1 MSNSIQQIKS
11 ADSNVIIDIVSSM
24 EGIYTHPIQY
34 KGDFSFV
41 EIPENPTVALSFYLN
56 LKDSQGNSHVTLN
69 TTRATKQKRLSTFAN
84 VRFAEQ
90 AGFCFHDF
98 ISIVTDKD
106 AKRTPNLLHRFSET
120 AALLHKK
127 EELNVTATDWFN
139 GELKQATNHW
149 MVEAHQTEKPK
160 VSTGGKFAY
169 EVGDL
174 VSSLA
179 SPLIHRRFLVFGVAS
194 INHLM
199 YAKSRGY
206 GVYAITNDLITAKKA
221 VVAYDSIKNK

>member
-1 MSNSIQQIKS
+1 MSNPMQQLKS
-11 ADSNVIIDIVSSM
+11 DDSNVIIDIVSSVD
-24 EGIYTHPIQY
+24 GIYTHPIPH

-41 EIPENPTVALSFYLN
+41 EIPENPAIALSFYSS
-56 LKDSQGNSHVTLN
+56 LKESQGNSHVTLN
-69 TTRATKQKRLSTFAN
+69 TTRASKQKRLSTFAN

-127 EELNVTATDWFN
+127 EELNITATDWFN
-139 GELKQATNHW
+139 GELRQATNHW
-149 MVEAHQTEKPK
+149 MVEAHQTEKPNI
-160 VSTGGKFAY
+160 STGGKFAY

-179 SPLIHRRFLVFGVAS
+179 SPLIHRKFLIFGVAS
-194 INHLM
+194 VNHLM

-206 GVYAITNDLITAKKA
+206 CVYAITNDLATAKKA
-221 VVAYDSIKNK
+221 IAAYNSTKNK